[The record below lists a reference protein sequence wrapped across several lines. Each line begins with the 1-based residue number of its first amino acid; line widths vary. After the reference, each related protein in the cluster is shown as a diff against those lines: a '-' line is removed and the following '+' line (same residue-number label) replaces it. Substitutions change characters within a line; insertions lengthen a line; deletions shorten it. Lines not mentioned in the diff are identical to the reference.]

1 MTDSKASFRET
12 RQIQGQLHR
21 LFGRSSMIRTVCQ
34 WLAGR
39 HRRRHRRRVPVV
51 LQLSNVECGAA
62 CLAMI
67 LNYYG
72 RQTRIAD
79 VRQLCDSGRSGLTA
93 RAMKMAAQQYGL
105 RATAYTVEP
114 HDFAHI
120 PLPAIAHWNFD
131 HFVVVER
138 WSPGRVDIVDPSLG
152 RRRLTAVEFD
162 AAFTG
167 VVLTLEPD
175 AHFEPAVST
184 AQPPWRYYLKQ
195 LLLTPGI
202 PRLLAQIVVASF
214 TLQLLGLAMPL
225 FTKLLIDDVLPF
237 RITSVMSMLGL
248 GVLILLLAQC
258 ITSYLRTALLIYL
271 QARLDTQMMLHFF
284 EHMLSLPFRFFQQRT
299 SGDLL
304 MRLSSNSVIRETVTS
319 QTLSVV
325 LDGTFVLVYLLLILF
340 QAPRFGL
347 LVLAIGLLQ
356 FGLLLATNQRI
367 HTLMQRQL
375 AAQADSQGY
384 LVQALAGIATLKAAG
399 AETRAFDHWSNLFYK
414 QLNASLQREHLS
426 AVVDTMLTSAQTF
439 SMLLLLWVGAYEVL
453 DGTMSLGT
461 MLALN
466 ALAALFLRPL
476 SSLISTGRQ
485 LQFVGA
491 HLERMVDV
499 IEAEPE
505 QNRQAVTITPVLS
518 GHLELKNIS
527 FRYDAQSPWV
537 LEDISFSVAPG
548 QKVALVGRTG
558 SGKST
563 LAMLLIGLYSPD
575 RGEILYDGLSLS
587 HLEYRSLRRQVGVV
601 MQEPVLFSSSLRQNI
616 AFNDPALSLDQI
628 TAVARLAVIHDEI
641 MQMPAG
647 YETPLAENGGG
658 LSGGQRQRLAIAR
671 ALAHRP
677 VILLLDEATSHLD
690 VATEKLVDRNLNS
703 LACTRIVIAHRLSTV
718 QNADLILVLDHGR
731 IVERGTHTTLLASQ
745 GHYANLI
752 YNQLETHDGERI
764 SSLHGDNVRHTSP
777 IGRE

>member
-1 MTDSKASFRET
+1 MTDSKASFGET
-12 RQIQGQLHR
+12 RQIQRQLDR
-21 LFGRSSMIRTVCQ
+21 LFGRSSMIGTACQ
-34 WLAGR
+34 WLAGQ
-39 HRRRHRRRVPVV
+39 HRRRVPVV

-67 LNYYG
+67 LTYYG

-79 VRQLCDSGRSGLTA
+79 VRQLCDSGRSGHTA
-93 RAMKMAAQQYGL
+93 RAMKTAAQQYGL
-105 RATAYTVEP
+105 RAAAYTVEP
-114 HDFAHI
+114 DDFVHI

-138 WSPGRVDIVDPSLG
+138 WSPGQVDIVDPSLG

-167 VVLTLEPD
+167 VVLALEPD
-175 AHFEPAVST
+175 AHFEPA
-184 AQPPWRYYLKQ
+184 APAAPPPWRYYLKQ

-202 PRLLAQIVVASF
+202 RRLLAQIIIASF
-214 TLQLLGLAMPL
+214 VLQLLGLAMPV

-237 RITSVMSMLGL
+237 RITSVMTILGL
-248 GVLILLLAQC
+248 GVLLLLLAQC

-284 EHMLSLPFRFFQQRT
+284 EHLLSLPFRFFQQRT

-304 MRLSSNSVIRETVTS
+304 MRLSSNAVIREAMTS

-356 FGLLLATNQRI
+356 FGLLLTTNQRI
-367 HTLMQRQL
+367 HTLVQRQL

-426 AVVDTMLTSAQTF
+426 AVVDTMLTSAHTF
-439 SMLLLLWVGAYEVL
+439 SLLLLLWVSAYDVL
-453 DGTMSLGT
+453 DGTISLGT

-466 ALAALFLRPL
+466 ALAVLFLRPL
-476 SSLISTGRQ
+476 SSLVSAGRQ

-491 HLERMVDV
+491 HLERIVDV
-499 IEAEPE
+499 LEAEPE
-505 QNRQAVTITPVLS
+505 QSQQAAAAPTLS
-518 GHLELKNIS
+518 GHLEVKNIS

-537 LEDISFSVAPG
+537 LEDISFTVTPG

-563 LAMLLIGLYSPD
+563 LAMLLIGLYTPD
-575 RGEILYDGLSLS
+575 RGEVLYDGLSVS
-587 HLEYRSLRRQVGVV
+587 RLEYRSLRRQIGVV
-601 MQEPVLFSSSLRQNI
+601 MQDPVLFSSSLRQNI
-616 AFNDPALSLDQI
+616 AFNDRALSLDQI

-677 VILLLDEATSHLD
+677 AILLLDEATSHLD
-690 VATEKLVDRNLNS
+690 VATEKLVDQNLNN
-703 LACTRIVIAHRLSTV
+703 LACTRIVIAHRLSTI

-731 IVERGTHTTLLASQ
+731 IVEQGTHATLLARQ

-752 YNQLETHDGERI
+752 HNQLETHDRERI
-764 SSLHGDNVRHTSP
+764 PSLHGDKVGHTPP
-777 IGRE
+777 ISRE